1 MIKSCFLKLVFC
13 MALIMGLS
21 CSFALADEVE
31 LNPTD
36 YFTYTSHFQDN
47 SHDVEIVTDTCVN
60 TPVLNANGHYYE
72 RWLQGDFLT
81 GGAAKVAYKTPPMTD
96 SDHSGLTFFAGNNFT
111 NLYYYHW
118 DGYDYTVP
126 SFQLTLHDSSIT
138 LDVTNLLAGWYRY
151 EAEIYVGVTVF
162 GDANGPT
169 FDPVFTYD
177 SSEFPLGVNGKIY
190 YAGTED
196 LTTGGYGC
204 LYGTQLVHFH
214 FEDTWEVDPEVEEYT
229 WNITPAFQY
238 LISSLQYSGGLTTCN
253 FGVATNNRFQ
263 SKLFGSVEPIVSP
276 TPFPTPYPG
285 QDTQESINQG
295 VSNIE
300 GQMNQLI
307 NTLNP
312 LVSPIPT
319 PADLTIDETLFDE
332 LETMT
337 LPDVSDAQQTYSAL
351 WEIFDPLWWIIALLF
366 SVTFVIGIFL
376 YVLRGGFI

>member
-1 MIKSCFLKLVFC
+1 MQVKHKIIL
-13 MALIMGLS
+13 ALALMLACMGLNLN
-21 CSFALADEVE
+21 LAYAEEVE

-36 YFTYTSHFQDN
+36 FFTYTSHFQDN
-47 SHDVEIVTDTCVN
+47 THDVEIVTDSCVN

-72 RWLQGDFLT
+72 RWVQGDFLT
-81 GGAAKVAYKTPPMTD
+81 GGAAKVAYKTPAMTD
-96 SDHSGLTFFAGNNFT
+96 SDHSGLTYFDGNKYT

-126 SFQLTLHDSSIT
+126 SFQLTFHDSSIT
-138 LDVTNLLAGWYRY
+138 LDVTNLLPGWYRY

-162 GDANGPT
+162 GNANGPT
-169 FDPVFTYD
+169 FDPIFTYD
-177 SSEFPLGVNGKIY
+177 TTEIPLGVNGKIY

-196 LTTGGYGC
+196 LTTGGYGK

-214 FEDTWEVDPEVEEYT
+214 FDDTWEVDPQVEEYT

-238 LISSLQYSGGLTTCN
+238 LISSLQYSGGLTTRM

-276 TPFPTPYPG
+276 TPIPTPYPG

-295 VSNIE
+295 VQQIVQ
-300 GQMNQLI
+300 GLDVQA
-307 NTLNP
+307 T
-312 LVSPIPT
+312 PIPT
-319 PADLTIDETLFDE
+319 PEAFTVSPTDLEI

-337 LPDVSDAQQTYSAL
+337 LPDLSDTAETVNSIWDIFAPAGWFIAALVSAIL
-351 WEIFDPLWWIIALLF
+351 
-366 SVTFVIGIFL
+366 VTSIFL
-376 YVLRGGFI
+376 YVLRGGWL